1 MGMALPTLSSPSF
14 LQSVT
19 VETPQGT
26 TYEGKR
32 FHRQRVR
39 CTGPLIHW
47 APTGT
52 VQWSTIGQPVVKCQS
67 TVGQLL
73 ANHWSTVGQLL
84 ANHWPTVGQLLANR
98 WSTVSQ
104 LLTNRWPTIHQ
115 LFVNCWSAIVLSAI
129 SQLSVSCWPTV
140 GQPQGCPLSCGVVVG
155 PTRSCG
161 SPQRAAGFR
170 ARGAEAQQ
178 DWAGGQ

>member
-52 VQWSTIGQPVVKCQS
+52 VQWSTIGQLVVKCQS
-67 TVGQLL
+67 TVGQPSV
-73 ANHWSTVGQLL
+73 NR
-84 ANHWPTVGQLLANR
+84 WPTVGQLSVNCWPTVGQPLVIHFLANH

-140 GQPQGCPLSCGVVVG
+140 GQPQGCPLPCGVIVG

-170 ARGAEAQQ
+170 ARGAEAQ
-178 DWAGGQ
+178 

>member
-52 VQWSTIGQPVVKCQS
+52 VQWPTIGQLVVKCQS
-67 TVGQLL
+67 TVGQPSVNCWPTIGQPL
-73 ANHWSTVGQLL
+73 ANRRTTVS
-84 ANHWPTVGQLLANR
+84 QLLANR
-98 WSTVSQ
+98 WSTTGHPFLGQPLVNCQSTVDQPLANHSSTVRQ
-104 LLTNRWPTIHQ
+104 LLVSHC
-115 LFVNCWSAIVLSAI
+115 FVSH
-129 SQLSVSCWPTV
+129 
-140 GQPQGCPLSCGVVVG
+140 
-155 PTRSCG
+155 
-161 SPQRAAGFR
+161 
-170 ARGAEAQQ
+170 
-178 DWAGGQ
+178 